1 MKKDIDKRR
10 GTIAYALNERMSEI
24 EMYMQSPKQF
34 PLLKEK
40 VKDIIREA
48 YLTNE
53 MDREQ
58 ALNVFDGIRNYN
70 LFLSTFATYIT
81 GIKVS

>member
-1 MKKDIDKRR
+1 MKQDIDKRK

-24 EMYMQSPKQF
+24 EMYTQSLRQF

-48 YLTNE
+48 YLTSE
-53 MDREQ
+53 TDRQ
-58 ALNVFDGIRNYN
+58 KALKVFDGIRNYN

>member
-1 MKKDIDKRR
+1 MKQDIDKRR

-24 EMYMQSPKQF
+24 EIYMQSPKQF

-40 VKDIIREA
+40 VKEIIKEA
-48 YLTNE
+48 YLTSE
-53 MDREQ
+53 ADREK
-58 ALNVFDGIRNYN
+58 ALRVFDGIRNYS